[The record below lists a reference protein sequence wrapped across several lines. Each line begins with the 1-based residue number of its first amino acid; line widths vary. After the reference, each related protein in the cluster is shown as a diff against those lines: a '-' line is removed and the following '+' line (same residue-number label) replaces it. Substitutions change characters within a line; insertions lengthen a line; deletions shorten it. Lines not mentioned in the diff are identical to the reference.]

1 MKKFIFNLILLLV
14 GFSAFAQKDAPVA
27 GHAANLVDLLKRNYN
42 AGDPETRK
50 AEIAKD
56 RDLVISIFKNY
67 LYLEDRNPINSK
79 FEKVDK
85 AIIEKIKTNIENV
98 NKLGG
103 DFKINEKAYDT
114 KKKQLGLL
122 VSQNLEPKLV
132 AVSAQIGKLNI
143 DIVDLKKTLEDA
155 KEGFDLAELTLLA
168 QIYSARNNEFLSSVM
183 QLFID
188 KYTLLKNNDSDGFAS
203 INYTSALQKGIP
215 FIGGN
220 LGFETYVDGLGRF
233 LAQRIKD
240 ELTTYVIEEVKKWLQ
255 NPREDDPLAEF
266 KVLLPRTTNFLIGFT
281 ADKLTSFPNEIK
293 QFIEDDFN
301 HILPNAANLK
311 YTPRFRRM
319 LLVHP
324 NLEFAFEALQMIP
337 QLSSVKHPI
346 DYFKVLETSPTLLK
360 WKTDK
365 TAIDKY
371 NIANTIFLSG
381 MIAQSMIIIENDEPR
396 FAGSDFLGT
405 YVAEPNFCKLY
416 IGFLSQQ
423 NYNYYNASFSST
435 TIVKDV
441 NTIYSVDNKLKSI
454 VSNPTLSTIDK
465 DLITNM
471 LKSIGAN
478 GEKVYVTALEI
489 KQAKKLGKKIGADTV
504 YNFIKS
510 VIDLSTDVVK
520 TTDQTMA
527 QLFIDDKAIP
537 KNIMEKTKPY
547 FIMANNANEIVFDF
561 QRKKYATALTKSLQ
575 IASTLLPDSK
585 ASKVQPLINSLSNFY
600 TDDKIKNWNEIFN
613 YIANFNTENIQA
625 DIVVPSKVRTY
636 ASSVSSELS
645 KLKQFH
651 LANYQLSTTSG
662 SGTAIYTKRDTNID
676 DLQKLMITFEGATVK
691 KETVDKI
698 KALKEL
704 VDDEAFQ
711 RLVIAYYSNIV
722 LEVAVDEFLIE
733 LEGVKVNNT
742 PIFLLDQRNALREGI
757 YNYAQSTFN
766 NYIKSGYKTEKET
779 LLKSKEILY
788 TRIKDVL
795 LSVSQNLNYTI
806 DPKVMA
812 LVNFVNDMAS
822 ADDAVA
828 VQKAIESFA
837 LPTGS
842 YSIKRK
848 AQFNLSVNS
857 YPGVVAGMELS
868 WKSNATSK
876 AFAMGLTAPVGLSF
890 TWGQDNQSSLG
901 FFIPVIDIGAV
912 TRFRLDNDNE
922 TKTLPELSFK
932 NIFSPGL
939 YGHYGFKKSPLSLYL
954 GAQYGPE
961 LKEVTKNA
969 TTGADESKF
978 YESMRIGFGIVLD
991 IPLFNIHTKSRL

>member
-1 MKKFIFNLILLLV
+1 MV

-67 LYLEDRNPINSK
+67 LYLEDKNPNIGK
-79 FEKVDK
+79 FEKLDK
-85 AIIEKIKTNIENV
+85 NIKSTFEKV
-98 NKLGG
+98 NKAAGEL
-103 DFKINEKAYDT
+103 KKNEDGYDA
-114 KKKQLGLL
+114 KKKQLALL
-122 VSQNLEPKLV
+122 VNQNLEPKLISV
-132 AVSAQIGKLNI
+132 TTQIGKLNI
-143 DIVDLKKTLEDA
+143 EIVELKKTLEDS
-155 KEGFDLAELTLLA
+155 KEEFDLAELALLA
-168 QIYSARNNEFLSSVM
+168 QIYSTRNNQFLSSVM

-188 KYTLLKNNDSDGFAS
+188 KYTLIKANNSDGFAS
-203 INYTSALQKGIP
+203 VNYTSALQKGIP

-220 LGFETYVDGLGRF
+220 LGFETYIDGLGRF

-240 ELTTYVIEEVKKWLQ
+240 ELTTYVIEEVKRWLQ

-301 HILPNAANLK
+301 HILSNAANLK
-311 YTPRFRRM
+311 YTPRFRQM

-324 NLEFAFEALQMIP
+324 NLEFALEALQMIP
-337 QLSSVKHPI
+337 QLASVKHPV
-346 DYFKVLETSPTLLK
+346 DYFKILETSPTLLK

-365 TAIDKY
+365 TEIDKY

-405 YVAEPNFCKLY
+405 YAAEPNFCKLY
-416 IGFLSQQ
+416 IGFLRQQ
-423 NYNYYNASFSST
+423 NYNYYNASFTS
-435 TIVKDV
+435 IKLNGV
-441 NTIYSVDNKLKSI
+441 NQIYTVEDKLKSI
-454 VSNPTLSTIDK
+454 VDNTTLSAINK
-465 DLITNM
+465 DLIGNL
-471 LKSIGAN
+471 LKNIGAN

-510 VIDLSTDVVK
+510 IIDLSTEVVK

-527 QLFIDDKAIP
+527 QLFIDDKGIP
-537 KNIMEKTKPY
+537 KNIMEKTRPY
-547 FIMANNANEIVFDF
+547 FIVANSANEIIFDF

-575 IASTLLPDSK
+575 IASTLLPDAK
-585 ASKVQPLINSLSNFY
+585 ASKIQPLINNLSNFY
-600 TDDKIKNWNEIFN
+600 ADDKIKSWNEIFN
-613 YIANFNTENIQA
+613 YIANFSVAESEIHN
-625 DIVVPSKVRTY
+625 DISTKIRVY
-636 ASSVSSELS
+636 ASSVNSELS

-651 LANYQLSTTSG
+651 LANYKPSSIFDADR
-662 SGTAIYTKRDTNID
+662 AIFNARNKKIE
-676 DLQKLMITFEGATVK
+676 DLQSFMIDLEGDAGKQPLATKVS
-691 KETVDKI
+691 
-698 KALKEL
+698 ALKGIAN
-704 VDDEAFQ
+704 DKDFQ
-711 RLVIAYYSNIV
+711 LLMIAYYSNIV
-722 LEVAVDEFLIE
+722 LETTVNEFLNE
-733 LEGVKVNNT
+733 LMSVNVNGT
-742 PIFLLDQRNALREGI
+742 PLFIDGQKTALREAI
-757 YNYAQSTFN
+757 YNYAQNTFV
-766 NYIKSGYKTEKET
+766 NYIQFGYKSEKET
-779 LLKSKEILY
+779 LLKSKEILFL
-788 TRIKDVL
+788 RIKDVL
-795 LSVSQNLNYTI
+795 LSMSQNLNFTI

-848 AQFNLSVNS
+848 AQFKISVNS
-857 YPGVVAGMELS
+857 YPGVIAGMELS

-876 AFAMGLTAPVGLSF
+876 AFSMGLTAPVGLSF

-901 FFIPVIDIGAV
+901 FFIPIIDIGAV
-912 TRFRLDNDNE
+912 TRFRLDNNNE
-922 TKTLPELSFK
+922 TKTLPEFSFK